1 MEKMLWYYLALH
13 YHKSQ
18 GNFLWQYNICGL
30 HLPNISEVPAV
41 APPIFADFSLSNS
54 WVQWVHGAMTTA
66 VFFGGV
72 VFLLEMCGNGSGLS
86 AGTGNAFLEIR
97 QMRCCNSKQKYV
109 MGDLHCSCLK
119 DTFKNDTADKYG
131 VKCINRYI
139 VRGAVLSVRGCW
151 LMLFPQKE
159 YPLCVLCIQNTCRCL
174 GDRRACC
181 CRSLCCGT

>member
-1 MEKMLWYYLALH
+1 MILFSITLSQISGLFPLAIQYLWAASPKY
-13 YHKSQ
+13 
-18 GNFLWQYNICGL
+18 
-30 HLPNISEVPAV
+30 
-41 APPIFADFSLSNS
+41 
-54 WVQWVHGAMTTA
+54 QWSSCSSPSYIRWFQSFQLLGPVSTWCHDNCS
-66 VFFGGV
+66 FFGGAGGC
-72 VFLLEMCGNGSGLS
+72 FLLEMCGNGSGLS
-86 AGTGNAFLEIR
+86 AGTGNAFLENG

-119 DTFKNDTADKYG
+119 ETFKNVTADKYG

-159 YPLCVLCIQNTCRCL
+159 YPLCVLCIQSACRCL